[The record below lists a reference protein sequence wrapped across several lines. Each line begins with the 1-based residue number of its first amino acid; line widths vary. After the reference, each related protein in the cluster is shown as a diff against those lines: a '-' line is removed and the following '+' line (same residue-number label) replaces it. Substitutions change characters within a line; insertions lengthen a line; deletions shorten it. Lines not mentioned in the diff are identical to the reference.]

1 MAIRVYAI
9 HKFIPGTS
17 EEESN
22 LRSRVERAVNENY
35 DYIYNAIGA
44 PRKVKW
50 IVV

>member
-9 HKFIPGTS
+9 NKFIPGTP

-22 LRSRVERAVNENY
+22 LRSRVERAVNQNY

-44 PRKVKW
+44 PRNVKW
-50 IVV
+50 IIV